1 MSRDSSGCLYCGTGH
16 GCCSR
21 HAREISSTA
30 RREGIPPRTRAQLE
44 GGARR

>member
-21 HAREISSTA
+21 HAREISDVA
-30 RREGIPPRTRAQLE
+30 RREGAAPRTRDQLG